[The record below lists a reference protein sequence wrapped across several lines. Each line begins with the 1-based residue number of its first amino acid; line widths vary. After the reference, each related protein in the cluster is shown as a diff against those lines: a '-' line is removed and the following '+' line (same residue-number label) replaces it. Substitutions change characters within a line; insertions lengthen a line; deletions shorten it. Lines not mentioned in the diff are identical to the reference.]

1 MEKETIAINDVL
13 KNPHHKPSPFIGRVI
28 NINGDRITL
37 EDLGGSQTTFIASYL
52 TPATPAESQKFTS
65 LFAITPKRR
74 NTTNTFSNDTFH
86 VSDTVRQ
93 DINRLF
99 PIGNTV
105 KSGGGKTD
113 FIILEISSAGVMVKG
128 ISAKKPECLE
138 YSKIKTIIDYL
149 PEIEKALSKD
159 GTIQKV
165 IQRFLGKRGLKEII
179 TEGYL
184 LGFAREHKKR
194 ATKP

>member
-1 MEKETIAINDVL
+1 MPL
-13 KNPHHKPSPFIGRVI
+13 
-28 NINGDRITL
+28 NGDRITL
-37 EDLGGSQTTFIASYL
+37 EDVGGSQTTFIASYL
-52 TPATPAESQKFTS
+52 TPATPAESQKFNS
-65 LFAITPKRR
+65 LLAITPKRR
-74 NTTNTFSNDTFH
+74 NTTDISANYSFH
-86 VSDTVRQ
+86 VDDAVRQ
-93 DINRLF
+93 DITKLF
-99 PIGNTV
+99 SIGNTV

-113 FIILEISSAGVMVKG
+113 FLILEISSAGVMVKG

-138 YSKIKTIIDYL
+138 YPKIKTIIDYL
-149 PEIEKALSKD
+149 PEIEKALNKK

-194 ATKP
+194 AAKP